1 MKPLRL
7 VPKNT
12 HVPFMRWR
20 NPAIGLSAL
29 GIVASIVLFLVM
41 GLNFGI
47 DFRGGTLVEVRT
59 EGPADIEGMRNALN
73 ALELGEVSLQE
84 FGQDT
89 DVLIRIQR
97 QDGDEAAQQAAVQIV
112 RDVLDT
118 DFGPVDY
125 RRIEFVGP
133 QVSDELIEKG
143 IMAVLIALGAML
155 IYIWLRFEWQFSLG
169 AVIALLHDVIL
180 TIGLFSLTQLDFGL
194 PIVAA
199 LLTIVG
205 YSMNDT
211 VVIYDRVREN
221 LRKYKKLPLVD
232 LLDKSLNDTLSRTI
246 MTSGTTLLALFALY
260 FFGGEVI
267 AGFTLAMIWGVII
280 GTYSSVFVAAPLL
293 LYLRPGRRV
302 FDRDE
307 DKAEDGEEDASADAT
322 P

>member
-1 MKPLRL
+1 M
-7 VPKNT
+7 
-12 HVPFMRWR
+12 
-20 NPAIGLSAL
+20 
-29 GIVASIVLFLVM
+29 
-41 GLNFGI
+41 
-47 DFRGGTLVEVRT
+47 RT
-59 EGPADIEGMRNALN
+59 EGPADIGAMRNALN
-73 ALELGEVSLQE
+73 GLNLGEVSLQE

-97 QDGDEAAQQAAVQIV
+97 QEGDEDAQQAAVEMV
-112 RDVLDT
+112 RELLNR
-118 DFGPVDY
+118 DFGNIDY

-133 QVSDELIEKG
+133 QVSEELIEKG
-143 IMAVLIALGAML
+143 VMAVLIALGAML

-211 VVIYDRVREN
+211 VVIYDRIREN
-221 LRKYKKLPLVD
+221 LRKYKKLSMVA

-246 MTSGTTLLALFALY
+246 MTSGTTLIALFVLY
-260 FFGGEVI
+260 IFGGEVI

-280 GTYSSVFVAAPLL
+280 GTYSSILLQRPCCFSSSPVAVPSTRPRT
-293 LYLRPGRRV
+293 RPGR
-302 FDRDE
+302 
-307 DKAEDGEEDASADAT
+307 T
-322 P
+322 PPRTPRPNAYARHHTGSRNWPQPCAGLW